1 MTQHLGRL
9 DRLPWD
15 ITELFPGNSLEL
27 TDLENANAD
36 RLFKVLNNI

>member
-1 MTQHLGRL
+1 MTQHFGRL

-15 ITELFPGNSLEL
+15 ITELFPGNSVKL

-36 RLFKVLNNI
+36 RLFKVLTNV